1 MVATRPAPADAPD
14 AQVDAPAPPPARFR
28 RPWWERLEIWTGA
41 GIVVACCVFVLFQLQ
56 PDLLFRNTTP
66 AGGDTG
72 AHVWWPAYL
81 RDHLLPRGRI
91 AGWSPDWYAGFPAGQ
106 FYFPFPALV
115 IVALDVV
122 LPYNIAFKAVTALG
136 PIALPAA
143 AYAFGRG
150 LRAPRPAPALF
161 AVGATVLLFFK
172 GAPGS
177 DPDATRIAGNQ
188 HIMGGN
194 LASNFAGEFSF
205 TLALALA
212 LFFLGA
218 LAYALE
224 HRRRMWLPAVLFA
237 ATVMSHLVVGMFAVI
252 AALVVWL
259 FRRPGRTFPTVAAIG
274 GVGALLTAVWTFP
287 LLATLGYTSDMGYEP
302 IGHGPGAGLLG
313 EFGSYMFPWYP
324 AYVLWMV
331 PLIVAAI
338 IGGIWARRRITIELA
353 ALTAVMGLAFR
364 FWEGLTDLVNST
376 PVWNLRLL
384 PFWYLGLL
392 LLAML
397 GAAEL
402 IRGAGVLLARTSS
415 RFWEPLLPA
424 SEPEPVRAA
433 SGAASAVGE
442 RPPETVVSNEH
453 DGGARPDRDR
463 RRDRAIVRAV
473 AIAVLSVVVA
483 GVAIWRVYVT
493 TDFITFWA
501 KWNYSGYEH
510 TGAESDTKVYP
521 ELNGLVSTL
530 EGLPPGRA
538 LWEGG
543 SSLGVYGTPLA
554 LMLLPYFTDGRIAS
568 MEGLYYESSATTPY
582 HFLSVATLAGPG
594 NASNPQRNLPY
605 RSLAEFDVGVR
616 YLQKLGVRYYLV
628 NSDQAKEQ
636 ADRSSV
642 LVPVATTPDTD
653 GQPPRGWTIYEVRD
667 APVVEALGQQPLVVP
682 DVSTRD
688 WQDEVAVPWW
698 DAPTRTPADARDLA
712 LLDRPLVADGP
723 ASWARA
729 RPPGASRADAPAPKL
744 PAASAVPSEAL
755 PPVEVTDVRTTN
767 SSVSF
772 RVSRTGVPVMVK
784 TSYFPNWTASGAE
797 GPWRATPNFMV
808 VVPTEREVR
817 LEYSTSVAERLG
829 QAGTVAGVL
838 GVAGLAAW
846 PWWRKRRKERSR
858 DENRAGGD
866 GGYPAAE

>member
-1 MVATRPAPADAPD
+1 MVATRPAPADAPG
-14 AQVDAPAPPPARFR
+14 AQVEAATPPPARPR

-41 GIVVACCVFVLFQLQ
+41 AIVVACCVFVLFQLQ
-56 PDLLFRNTTP
+56 PDLLLRNTTP

-72 AHVWWPAYL
+72 AHVWSPAYL
-81 RDHLLPRGRI
+81 RDHLLPQGQI
-91 AGWSPDWYAGFPAGQ
+91 AGWAPDWFAGFPAGQ
-106 FYFPFPALV
+106 FYFPFPALL

-122 LPYNIAFKAVTALG
+122 LPYNIAFKVVTASG

-161 AVGATVLLFFK
+161 AVGVTVLLFFK
-172 GAPGS
+172 GAPGG

-218 LAYALE
+218 LAYSLE

-237 ATVMSHLVVGMFAVI
+237 AVVMSHLVVGMFAVVGAI
-252 AALVVWL
+252 VVWL
-259 FRRPGRTFPTVAAIG
+259 ARRPRRDFPTIAAIG
-274 GVGALLTAVWTFP
+274 GVGALLAAVWTFP
-287 LLATLGYTSDMGYEP
+287 LLATLGYTTDMGYEA
-302 IGHGPGAGLLG
+302 ID
-313 EFGSYMFPWYP
+313 EYVRYMFPWYP
-324 AYVLWMV
+324 AYALWMV
-331 PLIVAAI
+331 ALIVAAI
-338 IGGIWARRRITIELA
+338 VGGIVARRRVTIELA

-364 FWEGLTDLVNST
+364 FWEGLTDLAQST

-402 IRGAGVLLARTSS
+402 IRGAGVLLARTST
-415 RFWEPLLPA
+415 RFWAPLLPA
-424 SEPEPVRAA
+424 REPEPVPAT
-433 SGAASAVGE
+433 SGVSLTETELAV
-442 RPPETVVSNEH
+442 P
-453 DGGARPDRDR
+453 ARSDLDRQ
-463 RRDRAIVRAV
+463 RDRAIVRAV
-473 AIAVLSVVVA
+473 AIAVLSLVVA

-510 TGAESDTKVYP
+510 TGAAADTKVYP
-521 ELNGLVSTL
+521 ELNGLVSTI
-530 EGLPPGRA
+530 EELPPGRT

-582 HFLSVATLAGPG
+582 HFLSVSMLSGPG

-628 NSDQAKEQ
+628 FSDQAKEQ
-636 ADRSSV
+636 ADRSSL

-653 GQPPRGWTIYEVRD
+653 GQAPRGWTIYEVRN
-667 APVVEALGQQPLVVP
+667 APLVEALGQQPVVVP
-682 DVSTRD
+682 DVSIRD

-723 ASWARA
+723 ASWAQA
-729 RPPGASRADAPAPKL
+729 RPPGASRADAPEPKL
-744 PAASAVPSEAL
+744 PAPATVPSEAL
-755 PPVEVTDVRTTN
+755 PPVEVTDVRSTDD
-767 SSVSF
+767 SVSF

-784 TSYFPNWTASGAE
+784 TSYFPNWTASGAN

-817 LEYSTSVAERLG
+817 LEYSTSPAERLG

-846 PWWRKRRKERSR
+846 PWWRKRRKEHA
-858 DENRAGGD
+858 DAANGPEGD
-866 GGYPAAE
+866 AGYPAPE

>member
-1 MVATRPAPADAPD
+1 MVVTRPAPADAPGTQLD
-14 AQVDAPAPPPARFR
+14 AAAKPSARFL
-28 RPWWERLEIWTGA
+28 RPWWERLETWTGA
-41 GIVVACCVFVLFQLQ
+41 AIVVACCMFVLFQLQ
-56 PDLLFRNTTP
+56 PDLLLRNTTP

-72 AHVWWPAYL
+72 AHVWWPAFL
-81 RDHLLPRGRI
+81 RDHLLPQGRI
-91 AGWSPDWYAGFPAGQ
+91 AGWAPDWFAGFPAGQ

-115 IVALDVV
+115 IVALDTV
-122 LPYNIAFKAVTALG
+122 LPYNIAFKLVTALG
-136 PIALPAA
+136 PIALPAG
-143 AYAFGRG
+143 AYVFARG

-172 GAPGS
+172 GAPGT
-177 DPDATRIAGNQ
+177 DAEATRIAGNQ

-218 LAYALE
+218 LAYSLE

-237 ATVMSHLVVGMFAVI
+237 AVVMSHLVVGMFAVVG
-252 AALVVWL
+252 ALIVWL
-259 FRRPGRTFPTVAAIG
+259 ARRPNRTFPTVAAIG
-274 GVGALLTAVWTFP
+274 GVGALLTAIWTFP
-287 LLATLGYTSDMGYEP
+287 LLATLGYTTDMGYEP
-302 IGHGPGAGLLG
+302 IGHGPGGGFLG
-313 EFGSYMFPWYP
+313 EFGLYMFPWYP
-324 AYVLWMV
+324 AYVLWML

-338 IGGIWARRRITIELA
+338 VGGILARRRVTIELA

-364 FWEGLTDLVNST
+364 FWEGFTDLFHST

-402 IRGAGVLLARTSS
+402 IRGAGALLGRVSHP
-415 RFWEPLLPA
+415 FWEPLLPA
-424 SEPEPVRAA
+424 PAPVPVSTA
-433 SGAASAVGE
+433 SGAS
-442 RPPETVVSNEH
+442 PETPAAAEH
-453 DGGARPDRDR
+453 GDVQRSDRDR
-463 RRDRAIVRAV
+463 QRDRSIVLAVTIAI
-473 AIAVLSVVVA
+473 LSVLVA
-483 GVAIWRVYVT
+483 AVGIWRLYVT
-493 TDFITFWA
+493 TDFLTFWA

-521 ELNGLVSTL
+521 EFKSLVSTL
-530 EGLPPGRA
+530 DRLPPGRA

-582 HFLSVATLAGPG
+582 HFLSVSALSAPG

-605 RSLAEFDVGVR
+605 RTLAEFDVGVK
-616 YLQKLGVRYYLV
+616 YMQTLGVRYYMV
-628 NSDQAKEQ
+628 FSDQTKEL
-636 ADRSSV
+636 AERSTQ
-642 LVPVATTPDTD
+642 LTPVATTPDTD

-667 APVVEALGQQPLVVP
+667 APVVEALVEEPVVVP
-682 DVSTRD
+682 GVSNRD
-688 WQDEVAVPWW
+688 WQDEVGVPWW
-698 DAPTRTPADARDLA
+698 DAPTRTPPDARDLS

-723 ASWARA
+723 SSWTRA
-729 RPPGASRADAPAPKL
+729 RPPGASRADAPDPKL
-744 PAASAVPSEAL
+744 PAAKAVPAEAL
-755 PPVEVTDVRTTN
+755 PPVEVSHVRTTDH
-767 SSVSF
+767 SVSF

-784 TSYFPNWTASGAE
+784 TSYFPNWTVTGAK

-808 VVPTEREVR
+808 VVPTSREVR
-817 LEYSTSVAERLG
+817 LDYSTTTAEYLG
-829 QAGTVAGVL
+829 RVGTVAGVF

-846 PWWRKRRKERSR
+846 PWWRKRRKQHSAV
-858 DENRAGGD
+858 ENGPAGD
-866 GGYPAAE
+866 AGYPAAE

>member
-14 AQVDAPAPPPARFR
+14 AQVEAAAPPPARPR

-41 GIVVACCVFVLFQLQ
+41 AIVVACCVFVLFQLQ
-56 PDLLFRNTTP
+56 PDLLLRNTTP

-81 RDHLLPRGRI
+81 RDHLLPQGQI
-91 AGWSPDWYAGFPAGQ
+91 AGWAPDWFAGFPAGQ
-106 FYFPFPALV
+106 FYFPFPALL

-122 LPYNIAFKAVTALG
+122 LPYNIAFKVVTASG

-161 AVGATVLLFFK
+161 AVGVTVLLFFK
-172 GAPGS
+172 GAPGG

-218 LAYALE
+218 LAYSLE

-237 ATVMSHLVVGMFAVI
+237 AVVMSHLVVGMFAVVGAI
-252 AALVVWL
+252 VVWL
-259 FRRPGRTFPTVAAIG
+259 ARRPRRDFPTIAAIG
-274 GVGALLTAVWTFP
+274 GVGALLAAVWTFP
-287 LLATLGYTSDMGYEP
+287 LLATLGYTTDMGYEA
-302 IGHGPGAGLLG
+302 ID
-313 EFGSYMFPWYP
+313 EYVRYMFPWYP

-338 IGGIWARRRITIELA
+338 VGGIVARRRVTIELA

-364 FWEGLTDLVNST
+364 FWEGLTDLAQST

-402 IRGAGVLLARTSS
+402 IRGAGVLLARTST
-415 RFWEPLLPA
+415 RFWAPLLPA
-424 SEPEPVRAA
+424 REPEPVPAT
-433 SGAASAVGE
+433 SGVSLTETELAVSA
-442 RPPETVVSNEH
+442 RS
-453 DGGARPDRDR
+453 DRDHQ
-463 RRDRAIVRAV
+463 RDRAIVRAV
-473 AIAVLSVVVA
+473 AIAVLSVIVA
-483 GVAIWRVYVT
+483 GAAIWRVYVT

-510 TGAESDTKVYP
+510 TGTAADTKVYP
-521 ELNGLVSTL
+521 ELNGLVSTI
-530 EGLPPGRA
+530 EELPPGRT

-582 HFLSVATLAGPG
+582 HFLSVSMLSGPG

-628 NSDQAKEQ
+628 FSDQAKEQ
-636 ADRSSV
+636 ADRSSL

-653 GQPPRGWTIYEVRD
+653 GQAPRGWTIYEVRN
-667 APVVEALGQQPLVVP
+667 APLVEALGQQPVVVP
-682 DVSTRD
+682 DVSIRD

-712 LLDRPLVADGP
+712 LLDRPLVANGP
-723 ASWARA
+723 ASWART
-729 RPPGASRADAPAPKL
+729 RPPGASRADAPDPKL
-744 PAASAVPSEAL
+744 PAPATVPSEAL
-755 PPVEVTDVRTTN
+755 PPVEVTDVRSTDD
-767 SSVSF
+767 SVSF

-784 TSYFPNWTASGAE
+784 TSYFPNWTASGAN

-808 VVPTEREVR
+808 LVPTEREVR
-817 LEYSTSVAERLG
+817 LEYSTSPAERLG

-846 PWWRKRRKERSR
+846 PWWRKRRKEH
-858 DENRAGGD
+858 AGAANGPEGD
-866 GGYPAAE
+866 AGYPAPE

>member
-1 MVATRPAPADAPD
+1 MVATRPAPADAPGSQLD
-14 AQVDAPAPPPARFR
+14 AAEQPSARSR
-28 RPWWERLEIWTGA
+28 RPWWDRLETWTGA
-41 GIVVACCVFVLFQLQ
+41 AIVVACCVFVLFQLQ
-56 PDLLFRNTTP
+56 PDLLLRNTTP
-66 AGGDTG
+66 SGGDTG

-81 RDHLLPRGRI
+81 RDHLLPQGRI
-91 AGWSPDWYAGFPAGQ
+91 AGWAPDWFAGFPAGQ
-106 FYFPFPALV
+106 FYFPFPALL
-115 IVALDVV
+115 IVALDSV
-122 LPYNIAFKAVTALG
+122 LPYNIAFKLVTALG

-161 AVGATVLLFFK
+161 AVGATILLFFK
-172 GAPGS
+172 GAPGA
-177 DPDATRIAGNQ
+177 DADATRVAGNQ

-194 LASNFAGEFSF
+194 LPSNFAGEFSF

-218 LAYALE
+218 LAYSIE
-224 HRRRMWLPAVLFA
+224 HRRRMWLPAVLLA
-237 ATVMSHLVVGMFAVI
+237 ATVMSHLVVGMFAVVG
-252 AALVVWL
+252 ALIVWL
-259 FRRPGRTFPTVAAIG
+259 VRRPNRAFPTVAAIG
-274 GVGALLTAVWTFP
+274 GVAALLTAVWTLP

-302 IGHGPGAGLLG
+302 VR
-313 EFGSYMFPWYP
+313 EFRLYMFPWYP

-338 IGGIWARRRITIELA
+338 VGGILTRRRVTIELV
-353 ALTAVMGLAFR
+353 ALAAVMGLAFR
-364 FWEGLTDLVNST
+364 FWEGLTDLAQST

-402 IRGAGVLLARTSS
+402 IRGAAALMAQKAT
-415 RFWEPLLPA
+415 RFWTPLLPA
-424 SEPEPVRAA
+424 PEPAPAA
-433 SGAASAVGE
+433 SGVPPAAMAPGE
-442 RPPETVVSNEH
+442 TEPAEAPRS
-453 DGGARPDRDR
+453 DQDRQRDR
-463 RRDRAIVRAV
+463 SIVRAV
-473 AIAVLSVVVA
+473 TIAVLTAIVA

-510 TGAESDTKVYP
+510 TGAEADTKVYP
-521 ELNGLVSTL
+521 EFNSLVSTL
-530 EGLPPGRA
+530 DKLPPGRA

-554 LMLLPYFTDGRIAS
+554 PMLLPYFTDGRIAS

-582 HFLSVATLAGPG
+582 HFLSVSTLSGPG

-605 RSLAEFDVGVR
+605 RSLNEFDVGVR

-628 NSDQAKEQ
+628 FSDQAKEQ
-636 ADRSSV
+636 ADRSHR
-642 LVPVATTPDTD
+642 LVPVATTPDAD
-653 GQPPRGWTIYEVRD
+653 GQAPKGWTIYEVRD
-667 APVVEALGQQPLVVP
+667 APVVEALGQQPVVVP
-682 DVSTRD
+682 DVSARD

-698 DAPTRTPADARDLA
+698 DAPTRTPADSRDLS

-723 ASWARA
+723 SSWARA
-729 RPPGASRADAPAPKL
+729 RPPGASRRDAPDPDL
-744 PAASAVPSEAL
+744 PPPAAVPPEAL
-755 PPVEVTDVRTTN
+755 PPVEVSDVRTTDN
-767 SSVSF
+767 SVSF

-784 TSYFPNWTASGAE
+784 TSYFPNWTASGAD

-808 VVPTEREVR
+808 VVPTSRDVR
-817 LEYSTSVAERLG
+817 LEFSTSTAERLG
-829 QAGTVAGVL
+829 QVATVGGVF
-838 GVAGLAAW
+838 GMAGLAAW
-846 PWWRKRRKERSR
+846 PWWCRRRRERA
-858 DENRAGGD
+858 EAAGGSAVD

>member
-1 MVATRPAPADAPD
+1 MVATRPAPADAPGTQLD
-14 AQVDAPAPPPARFR
+14 AVSQRWARAR
-28 RPWWERLEIWTGA
+28 RPWWDRLETWTGVA
-41 GIVVACCVFVLFQLQ
+41 IVVACCVFVLFQLQ
-56 PDLLFRNTTP
+56 PDLLLRNTTP

-72 AHVWWPAYL
+72 AHVWWPAFL
-81 RDHLLPRGRI
+81 RDHLLPQLRI
-91 AGWSPDWYAGFPAGQ
+91 AGWAPDWFAGFPAGQ
-106 FYFPFPALV
+106 FYFPFPALL
-115 IVALDVV
+115 IVALDAVM
-122 LPYNIAFKAVTALG
+122 PYNIAFKLVTALG
-136 PIALPAA
+136 PIALPAG

-172 GAPGS
+172 GAPGAGAE
-177 DPDATRIAGNQ
+177 ATRVAGNQ

-218 LAYALE
+218 LAYSLE

-237 ATVMSHLVVGMFAVI
+237 AVVMSHLVVGMFAVI
-252 AALVVWL
+252 GALIVWL
-259 FRRPGRTFPTVAAIG
+259 ARRPNRTFPTVAAIG

-302 IGHGPGAGLLG
+302 IR
-313 EFGSYMFPWYP
+313 EFGLYMFPWYP

-338 IGGIWARRRITIELA
+338 VGGILARRRITIEIA

-364 FWEGLTDLVNST
+364 FWEGLTDLAHST

-392 LLAML
+392 FLAML

-402 IRGAGVLLARTSS
+402 IRGAGALVSQ
-415 RFWEPLLPA
+415 RFTPFGGSLPV
-424 SEPEPVRAA
+424 PEPAAVA
-433 SGAASAVGE
+433 SGGP
-442 RPPETVVSNEH
+442 PPEAPNETEALGTAPADH
-453 DGGARPDRDR
+453 ERQRDR
-463 RRDRAIVRAV
+463 SILRAV
-473 AIAVLSVVVA
+473 TIAVLSVIVA
-483 GVAIWRVYVT
+483 SVAIWRVYVT

-510 TGAESDTKVYP
+510 TGSQSDTKVYP
-521 ELNGLVSTL
+521 EFNSLVSTL
-530 EGLPPGRA
+530 DKLPPGRA

-543 SSLGVYGTPLA
+543 SALGVYGTPLA

-582 HFLSVATLAGPG
+582 HFLTVSTLAGPG

-616 YLQKLGVRYYLV
+616 YLQKLGVRYYLAF
-628 NSDQAKEQ
+628 SDQAKEQ
-636 ADRSSV
+636 ADRSSL

-653 GQPPRGWTIYEVRD
+653 GQAPRGWTIYAVRD
-667 APVVEALGQQPLVVP
+667 APVVEALDQQPVVVP
-682 DVSTRD
+682 DVSARD
-688 WQDEVAVPWW
+688 WQDEVGVPWW
-698 DAPTRTPADARDLA
+698 DAPTRTPADNRDLA

-723 ASWARA
+723 ASWTRA
-729 RPPGASRADAPAPKL
+729 RPPGTSRADASDPKL
-744 PAASAVPSEAL
+744 PAAAAVPPEAL
-755 PPVEVTDVRTTN
+755 PPVEVSDVHTTDH
-767 SSVSF
+767 SVSF
-772 RVSRTGVPVMVK
+772 HVSRTGVPVMVK
-784 TSYFPNWTASGAE
+784 TSYFPNWTASGAK

-808 VVPTEREVR
+808 VVPTSRDVR
-817 LEYSTSVAERLG
+817 LDYSTTTVEYLG
-829 QAGTVAGVL
+829 RAATVVGLL
-838 GVAGLAAW
+838 GVAGLAVW
-846 PWWRKRRKERSR
+846 PWWRRRRRREQPEAASG
-858 DENRAGGD
+858 AAAD
-866 GGYPAAE
+866 GGYPATE

>member
-1 MVATRPAPADAPD
+1 MVATRPAPADAPGTQLD
-14 AQVDAPAPPPARFR
+14 AAAPPPGRSR
-28 RPWWERLEIWTGA
+28 RPWWEGLETWTGA
-41 GIVVACCVFVLFQLQ
+41 AIVVACCVFVLFQLQ
-56 PDLLFRNTTP
+56 PDLLLRNTTP

-72 AHVWWPAYL
+72 AHVWWPAFL
-81 RDHLLPRGRI
+81 RDHLLPQGRI
-91 AGWSPDWYAGFPAGQ
+91 AGWAPDWFAGFPAGQ

-115 IVALDVV
+115 IVALDTI
-122 LPYNIAFKAVTALG
+122 LPYNIAFKLVTALG
-136 PIALPAA
+136 PIALPAG
-143 AYAFGRG
+143 AYVFGRG

-172 GAPGS
+172 GAPGA
-177 DPDATRIAGNQ
+177 DAEATRIAGNQ

-218 LAYALE
+218 LAYSLE

-237 ATVMSHLVVGMFAVI
+237 AVVMSHLVVGMFAVVG
-252 AALVVWL
+252 ALIVWL
-259 FRRPGRTFPTVAAIG
+259 ARRPNRTFPTVVAIG
-274 GVGALLTAVWTFP
+274 GVGALLTAIWTLP

-302 IGHGPGAGLLG
+302 IGHGPGGGLFG
-313 EFGSYMFPWYP
+313 EFGLYMFPWYP

-331 PLIVAAI
+331 PLIVAAVV
-338 IGGIWARRRITIELA
+338 GGILARRRVTIELA

-364 FWEGLTDLVNST
+364 FWEGFTDLFHST

-402 IRGAGVLLARTSS
+402 IRGAGTLLGRTSNP
-415 RFWEPLLPA
+415 FWQPLLPA
-424 SEPEPVRAA
+424 PEPAPMSAA
-433 SGAASAVGE
+433 SGGS
-442 RPPETVVSNEH
+442 PETSTATEYG
-453 DGGARPDRDR
+453 DGAPSDGDRQRDR
-463 RRDRAIVRAV
+463 SIVLAVTIAIMSVLV
-473 AIAVLSVVVA
+473 ASI
-483 GVAIWRVYVT
+483 AIWRVYAT

-521 ELNGLVSTL
+521 EFKSLVSSL
-530 EGLPPGRA
+530 DRLPPGRA

-582 HFLSVATLAGPG
+582 HFLSVSALSAPG

-605 RSLAEFDVGVR
+605 RTLAEFDVGVK
-616 YLQKLGVRYYLV
+616 YMQTMGVRYYMV
-628 NSDQAKEQ
+628 FSDQAKEL
-636 ADRSSV
+636 ADRSTQ
-642 LVPVATTPDTD
+642 LVPAATTPDTD

-667 APVVEALGQQPLVVP
+667 APVVEALGEQPVVVP
-682 DVSTRD
+682 GVSNRD
-688 WQDEVAVPWW
+688 WQDEVGVPWW
-698 DAPTRTPADARDLA
+698 DAPTRTPPDARDLS

-723 ASWARA
+723 SSWARA
-729 RPPGASRADAPAPKL
+729 RPPGASRADAPDPKL
-744 PAASAVPSEAL
+744 PAARALPAEAL
-755 PPVEVTDVRTTN
+755 PPVEVSRVRTTDH
-767 SSVSF
+767 SVSF

-784 TSYFPNWTASGAE
+784 TSYFPNWTATGAK

-808 VVPTEREVR
+808 VVPTSHEVR
-817 LEYSTSVAERLG
+817 LDYSTTNAEYLG
-829 QAGTVAGVL
+829 RVGTVAGVF
-838 GVAGLAAW
+838 GVAGLALW
-846 PWWRKRRKERSR
+846 PWWRKRRKQQSAA
-858 DENRAGGD
+858 ENGPVGD
-866 GGYPAAE
+866 AGYPAAE